1 MDGEGFGKFGKEGE
15 GERGPRARKETEV
28 YKRMCRRPK
37 KDVQGRRNVQKAGEG
52 CRRMEKAGEGCTRP
66 KLNQ

>member
-37 KDVQGRRNVQKAGEG
+37 RMYKAEEMCRRPEKDAEGWRRPEKDAQGRS
-52 CRRMEKAGEGCTRP
+52 
-66 KLNQ
+66 